1 MMKKALIFM
10 AIFSLA
16 IFNCSKKTTTNNY
29 YTYPK
34 EGAIVGIVHPSE
46 SQAVVT
52 AYLGI
57 PIASTQI
64 DANGYFELSGL
75 PLGTYSLLVQAD
87 GYHDYL
93 SSPNIPVT
101 GDVTASVDTIFL
113 ISVHDLISS
122 VYPQDGAQGIK
133 TDEPIRVIFR
143 TRMNRESFESAFQM
157 EPTVEGSFSW
167 YGRTKGGMDEVRF
180 MPSTKWATNTLYQVT
195 IDTIASDLQGIKLLE
210 PYHFSFTTEPL
221 GVSYTYPPH
230 NYTWVSPNTEI
241 RIRFNADM
249 DIQSTNSAFQL
260 VDSQMNPVTGDF
272 SWSGSDYMRFIPHS
286 CLFVKTAYTVT
297 IDTTASDIQGGKL
310 PDRYHLYF
318 STRPI
323 MIEATSPR
331 NKETWVST
339 SAVIRILFNTDMDME
354 SVNSAFQMVDSE
366 ENHVK
371 GAFVWPYVYWLE
383 FQPDSSLAN
392 DETYTV
398 TIDATAK
405 DMHGSNMDE
414 PFSFWFKTRPE

>member
-1 MMKKALIFM
+1 M

-143 TRMNRESFESAFQM
+143 TRMNRESLESAFNV
-157 EPTVEGSFSW
+157 EPTVEGSFFW
-167 YGRTKGGMDEVRF
+167 YDRVKGGMDEVLF
-180 MPSTKWATNTLYQVT
+180 MPSTKWANNTLYQVT
-195 IDTIASDLQGIKLLE
+195 IDTSASDSQGIKLLE
-210 PYHFSFTTEPL
+210 PYQFSFTTQPL
-221 GVSYTYPPH
+221 GILYTSPPP
-230 NYTWVSPNTEI
+230 NYAWVPPNTEI
-241 RIRFNADM
+241 RIRFNSDM
-249 DIQSTNSAFQL
+249 DIHSANSAFQL
-260 VDSQMNPVTGDF
+260 MDLEICQKYLHRKN
-272 SWSGSDYMRFIPHS
+272 
-286 CLFVKTAYTVT
+286 
-297 IDTTASDIQGGKL
+297 
-310 PDRYHLYF
+310 
-318 STRPI
+318 
-323 MIEATSPR
+323 R
-331 NKETWVST
+331 NHC
-339 SAVIRILFNTDMDME
+339 F
-354 SVNSAFQMVDSE
+354 
-366 ENHVK
+366 
-371 GAFVWPYVYWLE
+371 
-383 FQPDSSLAN
+383 
-392 DETYTV
+392 
-398 TIDATAK
+398 
-405 DMHGSNMDE
+405 
-414 PFSFWFKTRPE
+414 